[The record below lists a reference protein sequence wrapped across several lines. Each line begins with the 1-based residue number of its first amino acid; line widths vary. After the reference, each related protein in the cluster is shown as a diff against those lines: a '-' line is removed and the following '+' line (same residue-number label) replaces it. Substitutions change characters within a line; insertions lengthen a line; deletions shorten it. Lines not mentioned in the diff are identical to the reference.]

1 MTERFEI
8 HECSNDQCGLRFPLD
23 PRIYAGLY
31 CPRCG
36 SPTKIVGHVNEQIIL
51 RSDND
56 TPHVAVSG
64 LLDNLRSELNVGA
77 AFRTANGAG
86 LSHLYL
92 CGITPTPAANNRIAK
107 TALGAEE
114 TIAWSYHPNALTLAD
129 QLKRSGAQ
137 LVALESTPEALSL
150 FDYSK
155 SHSDHRPVVL
165 IVGGELAGVDPG
177 LLELCEKVLFIPMHG
192 SKGLVEC
199 LGGVW
204 NRSLLAHLSYLI

>member
-8 HECSNDQCGLRFPLD
+8 HECTNDQCSLRFPLD
-23 PRIYAGLY
+23 PRVYAGLY

-36 SPTKIVGHVNEQIIL
+36 SPTKVVGHIKDQVFPQSNNKI
-51 RSDND
+51 SD
-56 TPHVAVSG
+56 VVVSG

-92 CGITPTPAANNRIAK
+92 CGITPTPTSNNRISK

-114 TIAWSYHPNALTLAD
+114 TVPWSYHPNALTLAD
-129 QLKRSGAQ
+129 QLKRSGTQ
-137 LVALESTPEALSL
+137 LIALESTHEACSL
-150 FDYSK
+150 FDYSI
-155 SHSDHRPVVL
+155 SPSDHRPVVL

-192 SKGLVEC
+192 SKG
-199 LGGVW
+199 
-204 NRSLLAHLSYLI
+204 SLNASVAFGIAAYWLISRI

>member
-51 RSDND
+51 RSAND
-56 TPHVAVSG
+56 SPHVAVSG

-92 CGITPTPAANNRIAK
+92 CGITPTPTANNRIAK

-114 TIAWSYHPNALTLAD
+114 TVAWSYHPNALTLAK

-150 FDYSK
+150 FNYSI
-155 SHSDHRPVVL
+155 SPSDRRPVVL
-165 IVGGELAGVDPG
+165 VVGGELAGVDPG
-177 LLELCEKVLFIPMHG
+177 LLDLCEKVLFIPMHG
-192 SKGLVEC
+192 SKG
-199 LGGVW
+199 
-204 NRSLLAHLSYLI
+204 SLNASVAFGIAAYWLISHL

>member
-8 HECSNDQCGLRFPLD
+8 HECTNDQCGLRFPLD

-36 SPTKIVGHVNEQIIL
+36 SPTKVVEHVNEQIFL
-51 RSDND
+51 RSANA

-92 CGITPTPAANNRIAK
+92 CGITPTPAANKRIAK

-114 TIAWSYHPNALTLAD
+114 TVPWSYHSNALTLAD

-137 LVALESTPEALSL
+137 LIALEGTRDALSL
-150 FDYSK
+150 FDYSI
-155 SHSDHRPVVL
+155 SPSDLRPMVL
-165 IVGGELAGVDPG
+165 VVGGELAGVDPG
-177 LLELCEKVLFIPMHG
+177 LLDLCEKVLYIPMHG
-192 SKGLVEC
+192 SKG
-199 LGGVW
+199 
-204 NRSLLAHLSYLI
+204 SLNASVAFGIAAYRLISHI